1 MLAPSFVFAM
11 GTKASSHVTLSESPN
26 VILSAA
32 KEPRPRHGP
41 FASLRVLTGSLAAAV
56 ALLGCAIPTQST
68 QLAGA
73 PDPVEMRMTPTV
85 VYIGQRTQVVVRSP
99 GADSIALESENG
111 VDRYWGADSVLT
123 AWLTSDFGEAE
134 PVSRYAPSWN
144 GQVLAYLKKPVRIA
158 ACRLGRCR
166 EFHHEIAVKLPERN
180 ERVVAVT
187 AGWSSVFARR
197 SIRGANRTV
206 LFEDALNSGVW
217 SLQGEWSAG
226 KWNGR
231 VQGFLGADDRGAWLD
246 LSRVLKSGDGLSY
259 GLAMHA
265 GVSHS
270 DWLDAGPSQV
280 PANRTAYRAGIGP
293 SVMVKGIT
301 ASSQFG
307 IYTDGVE
314 TLQIA
319 STRLSVNGNLTSI
332 RHPVTITAEK
342 TFAFGGGA
350 IVARRRDAL
359 DRLTAAIRVFDDFA
373 LNVGLSSHRIAWPD
387 DDPSE
392 DLRASETRVVLGGQ
406 YSITW

>member
-1 MLAPSFVFAM
+1 MLAASFV
-11 GTKASSHVTLSESPN
+11 L
-26 VILSAA
+26 
-32 KEPRPRHGP
+32 EPRFEVSPSAIAA
-41 FASLRVLTGSLAAAV
+41 FAGI
-56 ALLGCAIPTQST
+56 ALMGCAVPTQST
-68 QLAGA
+68 QLASA
-73 PDPVEMRMTPTV
+73 PDPVELRMTPTV
-85 VYIGQRTQVVVRSP
+85 MYSGQRTQVVVRSA
-99 GADSIALESENG
+99 GADSIAFESENG
-111 VDRYWGADSVLT
+111 LDRYWSTDSVLT
-123 AWLTSDFGEAE
+123 AWLTPDFGEPG
-134 PVSRYAPSWN
+134 PVSRYAPTRN
-144 GQVLAYLKKPVRIA
+144 GQVLAYLKKPVRIT

-166 EFHHEIAVKLPERN
+166 EFRHEIAVKLPERN

-206 LFEDALNSGVW
+206 LFQDALNSGVW

-231 VQGFLGADDRGAWLD
+231 VQGFLGADDQGAWLD
-246 LSRVLKSGDGLSY
+246 LSRVVKSGDGLSY

-265 GVSHS
+265 GVTHS
-270 DWLDAGPSQV
+270 DWLDSGLGDL
-280 PANRTAYRAGIGP
+280 PANRTAYRVGIGP

-332 RHPVTITAEK
+332 RHPVTVTAEK

-359 DRLTAAIRVFDDFA
+359 ERLTAAILVFDDFA

-387 DDPSE
+387 EDPSE
-392 DLRASETRVVLGGQ
+392 DLRASETRVILGGQ

>member
-1 MLAPSFVFAM
+1 MLASM
-11 GTKASSHVTLSESPN
+11 DS
-26 VILSAA
+26 
-32 KEPRPRHGP
+32 P
-41 FASLRVLTGSLAAAV
+41 FALLRVTVTSVLAGT
-56 ALLGCAIPTQST
+56 ALVGCAIPTAST
-68 QLAGA
+68 QLTGGPA
-73 PDPVEMRMTPTV
+73 PIDVQLTPTV
-85 VYIGQRTQVVVRSP
+85 VYPGQRTQVVVRSP
-99 GADSIALESENG
+99 GADSIAFESENG
-111 VDRYWGADSVLT
+111 LDRYWSADSVLT
-123 AWLTSDFGEAE
+123 AWITSDFGEAE
-134 PVSRYAPSWN
+134 AVSRYAPTRN
-144 GQVLAYLKKPVRIA
+144 GQALAYLKKPVRIA
-158 ACRLGRCR
+158 ACRLSRCR
-166 EFHHEIAVKLPERN
+166 EFYHEIAVKLPERN

-217 SLQGEWSAG
+217 SLQGEWSSG

-246 LSRVLKSGDGLSY
+246 LSRVIKSGDGMSY

-265 GVSHS
+265 GVTHS
-270 DWLDAGPSQV
+270 DWLDADLGRL

-293 SVMVKGIT
+293 SVMVKGVT
-301 ASSQFG
+301 ASTQFG

-332 RHPVTITAEK
+332 RHPVTVTAEK
-342 TFAFGGGA
+342 TFAFGGGP

-359 DRLTAAIRVFDDFA
+359 ERLTTAIRVFDDFA

-387 DDPSE
+387 EDPSE
-392 DLRASETRVVLGGQ
+392 DLRASETRVILGGQ
-406 YSITW
+406 YSLTW

>member
-1 MLAPSFVFAM
+1 MLASLSFFPFGNRTCSSPS
-11 GTKASSHVTLSESPN
+11 VTLSG
-26 VILSAA
+26 A
-32 KEPRPRHGP
+32 KGAERSFGS
-41 FASLRVLTGSLAAAV
+41 FASLRMTPAALRVTIVAAAAGLAGCAVPTNSTHLAA
-56 ALLGCAIPTQST
+56 S
-68 QLAGA
+68 
-73 PDPVEMRMTPTV
+73 PDPVELRMTPTV
-85 VYIGQRTQVVVRSP
+85 IYAGQRTQVVIRSP
-99 GADSIALESENG
+99 GADSIVFESENG
-111 VDRYWGADSVLT
+111 VDRYWSADTVLT
-123 AWLTSDFGEAE
+123 VWLTSDFGQVG
-134 PVSRYAPSWN
+134 PVSEYAPSHD
-144 GQVLAYLKKPVRIA
+144 GQVLPYLKRPARIA
-158 ACRLGRCR
+158 ACRMGRCR
-166 EFHHEIAVKLPERN
+166 DFHQEIAIKLPVRN
-180 ERVVAVT
+180 QRVVAVT
-187 AGWSSVFARR
+187 GGWSSVFARR

-231 VQGFLGADDRGAWLD
+231 VQGFLGSDDQGAWLD
-246 LSRVLKSGDGLSY
+246 LSRVIKGGDGMSY

-270 DWLDAGPSQV
+270 DWLDAGPTQV
-280 PANRTAYRAGIGP
+280 RESRTVYRAGIGP

-307 IYTDGVE
+307 IYTDGIE

-319 STRLSVNGNLTSI
+319 STRLSVNGNLTSV

-359 DRLTAAIRVFDDFA
+359 ERLTAAVRLFDDFA

-392 DLRASETRVVLGGQ
+392 DLRASESRVILGGQ
-406 YSITW
+406 YSVTW

>member
-1 MLAPSFVFAM
+1 MLASL
-11 GTKASSHVTLSESPN
+11 SSIPFKSRRCFSHLPVALVVT
-26 VILSAA
+26 
-32 KEPRPRHGP
+32 
-41 FASLRVLTGSLAAAV
+41 ASLAGCAAQSRSTHLAA
-56 ALLGCAIPTQST
+56 S
-68 QLAGA
+68 
-73 PDPVEMRMTPTV
+73 PDPVELRMTPTV
-85 VYIGQRTQVVVRSP
+85 IYAGQRTQVVVRSP
-99 GADSIALESENG
+99 GADSIVFESENG
-111 VDRYWGADSVLT
+111 LDRYWSADTVLT
-123 AWLTSDFGEAE
+123 VWLTADFGQNA
-134 PVSRYAPSWN
+134 PVADYAPSHN
-144 GQVLAYLKKPVRIA
+144 GQVLPYLKRPARIA
-158 ACRLGRCR
+158 VCRLGRCR
-166 EFHHEIAVKLPERN
+166 DFHQEVAIKLPVRN

-197 SIRGANRTV
+197 SIRGGNQTV

-231 VQGFLGADDRGAWLD
+231 VQGFMGADDQGAWLD
-246 LSRVLKSGDGLSY
+246 LSRVLKGGDGLSY

-265 GVSHS
+265 GVTHS
-270 DWLDAGPSQV
+270 DWLDAGPSGRIDS
-280 PANRTAYRAGIGP
+280 RTVYRAGIGP

-307 IYTDGVE
+307 IYTDGIE

-319 STRLSVNGNLTSI
+319 STRLSVNGNLTSV

-359 DRLTAAIRVFDDFA
+359 ERLTAAVRVFDDFA
-373 LNVGLSSHRIAWPD
+373 LNVGLSSHRSAWPE

-406 YSITW
+406 YTVTW

>member
-1 MLAPSFVFAM
+1 MLAVSFV
-11 GTKASSHVTLSESPN
+11 L
-26 VILSAA
+26 
-32 KEPRPRHGP
+32 EPRFEVLPP
-41 FASLRVLTGSLAAAV
+41 SAIAAFAGI
-56 ALLGCAIPTQST
+56 ALMGCAVPTQST
-68 QLAGA
+68 QLATA
-73 PDPVEMRMTPTV
+73 PDPVELRMTPTV
-85 VYIGQRTQVVVRSP
+85 MYSGQRTQVVVRSA
-99 GADSIALESENG
+99 GADSIAFESENG
-111 VDRYWGADSVLT
+111 LDRFWSKDSVLT
-123 AWLTSDFGEAE
+123 VWLSSDFGEVR
-134 PVSRYAPSWN
+134 PVSRYAPTRN
-144 GQVLAYLKKPVRIA
+144 GQVLAYLKKPVRIT

-166 EFHHEIAVKLPERN
+166 RFHHEIAVRLPERN

-206 LFEDALNSGVW
+206 LFEDALSSGVW
-217 SLQGEWSAG
+217 SLQGEWSSG

-231 VQGFLGADDRGAWLD
+231 VQGFLGADDQGAWLD
-246 LSRVLKSGDGLSY
+246 LSRVVKSGDGLSY

-265 GVSHS
+265 GVTHN
-270 DWLDAGPSQV
+270 DWLDSGLGDL

-332 RHPVTITAEK
+332 RHPVTVTAEK

-350 IVARRRDAL
+350 IVSRRRDAL
-359 DRLTAAIRVFDDFA
+359 ERLTAAILLFDDFA

-392 DLRASETRVVLGGQ
+392 DLRATESRVILGGQ

>member
-1 MLAPSFVFAM
+1 MLAPSFVFEP
-11 GTKASSHVTLSESPN
+11 GFE
-26 VILSAA
+26 AA
-32 KEPRPRHGP
+32 PSVR
-41 FASLRVLTGSLAAAV
+41 ATAAAV
-56 ALLGCAIPTQST
+56 LAGITLAGCAIPAQST
-68 QLAGA
+68 QLAGG
-73 PDPVEMRMTPTV
+73 PTPVELRMTPTV
-85 VYIGQRTQVVVRSP
+85 MYLGQRTQVIVRSA
-99 GADSIALESENG
+99 GADSIAFESENG
-111 VDRYWGADSVLT
+111 LDRYWSADSVLT
-123 AWLTSDFGEAE
+123 VWLTSDFGEAG
-134 PVSRYAPSWN
+134 PVSRYAPTRN

-166 EFHHEIAVKLPERN
+166 EFRHEIAVKLPERN

-231 VQGFLGADDRGAWLD
+231 VQGFLGADDQGAWLD
-246 LSRVLKSGDGLSY
+246 LSRVVKSGDGLSY

-265 GVSHS
+265 GVTHS
-270 DWLDAGPSQV
+270 DWLNSDLGDL
-280 PANRTAYRAGIGP
+280 PANRTAYRVGIGP

-332 RHPVTITAEK
+332 RHPVTVTAEK

-359 DRLTAAIRVFDDFA
+359 DRLTAAILVFDDFA

-387 DDPSE
+387 EDPSE
-392 DLRASETRVVLGGQ
+392 DLRASETRVILGGQ

>member
-1 MLAPSFVFAM
+1 MTFTTATVLA
-11 GTKASSHVTLSESPN
+11 
-26 VILSAA
+26 
-32 KEPRPRHGP
+32 
-41 FASLRVLTGSLAAAV
+41 
-56 ALLGCAIPTQST
+56 GCAIPTQST

-73 PDPVEMRMTPTV
+73 PAPVEVRMTPTMI
-85 VYIGQRTQVVVRSP
+85 YAGQRTQMVIRSP

-111 VDRYWGADSVLT
+111 VDRYWSADSVLT
-123 AWLTSDFGEAE
+123 VWLTPDFGETE
-134 PVSRYAPSWN
+134 PVSRHAESHD
-144 GQVLAYLKKPVRIA
+144 GQMLAYLKKPVRVT

-180 ERVVAVT
+180 ERIVAVT
-187 AGWSSVFARR
+187 AGWSSAFARR

-206 LFEDALNSGVW
+206 LFQDALNSGVW

-226 KWNGR
+226 GWNGR
-231 VQGFLGADDRGAWLD
+231 VQGFLGADDRGTWLD
-246 LSRVLKSGDGLSY
+246 VSRVLKSGDGLSY
-259 GLAMHA
+259 GLAMHV
-265 GVSHS
+265 GVTHS
-270 DWLDAGPSQV
+270 DWLDAGPDHL

-307 IYTDGVE
+307 IYTDGLE

-350 IVARRRDAL
+350 IVSRRRDAL
-359 DRLTAAIRVFDDFA
+359 ERLTAAVRVFDDFA
-373 LNVGLSSHRIAWPD
+373 INVGLSSHRIAWPD
-387 DDPSE
+387 SDPAE
-392 DLRASETRVVLGGQ
+392 DLRASETLVILGGQ
-406 YSITW
+406 YSVTW

>member
-1 MLAPSFVFAM
+1 MLAARDFAPGTEPSLSVR
-11 GTKASSHVTLSESPN
+11 VT
-26 VILSAA
+26 V
-32 KEPRPRHGP
+32 
-41 FASLRVLTGSLAAAV
+41 AAAFAGI
-56 ALLGCAIPTQST
+56 ALMGCAIPTQST
-68 QLAGA
+68 HLATA
-73 PDPVEMRMTPTV
+73 PDPVELRMTPTV
-85 VYIGQRTQVVVRSP
+85 MYIGQRTQVIVRSP
-99 GADSIALESENG
+99 EADSIALESENG
-111 VDRYWGADSVLT
+111 LDRYWSADSVLT

-134 PVSRYAPSWN
+134 PLTRYAPTRN

-166 EFHHEIAVKLPERN
+166 EFHHEIVVKLPERN

-226 KWNGR
+226 RWNGR
-231 VQGFLGADDRGAWLD
+231 VQGFLGGDDQGAWLD

-265 GVSHS
+265 GVTHS
-270 DWLDAGPSQV
+270 DWLDSDLGPL
-280 PANRTAYRAGIGP
+280 PARRTAYRAGIGP

-307 IYTDGVE
+307 IYTDGIE

-332 RHPVTITAEK
+332 RHPVTVIAEK

-359 DRLTAAIRVFDDFA
+359 ERLTAAIRVFDDFA

-392 DLRASETRVVLGGQ
+392 DLRASESRVILGGQ

>member
-1 MLAPSFVFAM
+1 MTLVAGAGGLA
-11 GTKASSHVTLSESPN
+11 
-26 VILSAA
+26 
-32 KEPRPRHGP
+32 
-41 FASLRVLTGSLAAAV
+41 
-56 ALLGCAIPTQST
+56 GCAVQSRST
-68 QLAGA
+68 HLAGG
-73 PDPVEMRMTPTV
+73 PDPVELRMTPTV
-85 VYIGQRTQVVVRSP
+85 IYVGQNTQVIVRSP
-99 GADSIALESENG
+99 GADSIVFESENG
-111 VDRYWGADSVLT
+111 VDRYWSGDTVLT
-123 AWLTSDFGEAE
+123 AWLTSDFGRLG
-134 PVSRYAPSWN
+134 PVSEYAPSYN
-144 GQVLAYLKKPVRIA
+144 EEVLPYLKQPVRIA
-158 ACRLGRCR
+158 VCRMGRCR
-166 EFHHEIAVKLPERN
+166 DFHQEIAVKLPVRN

-231 VQGFLGADDRGAWLD
+231 VQGFLGDGDQGAWLD
-246 LSRVLKSGDGLSY
+246 LSRVIKGGHGMSY

-265 GVSHS
+265 GVNHS

-280 PANRTAYRAGIGP
+280 REGRTSYRAGIGP
-293 SVMVKGIT
+293 SIMVKGIT

-307 IYTDGVE
+307 ILTDGIE

-319 STRLSVNGNLTSI
+319 STRLSVNGNLTSV

-359 DRLTAAIRVFDDFA
+359 ERLTAAVRVFDDFA
-373 LNVGLSSHRIAWPD
+373 LNVGLSSHRIAWPE
-387 DDPSE
+387 DDPSA
-392 DLRASETRVVLGGQ
+392 DLRASETRVILGGQ
-406 YSITW
+406 YTVTW

>member
-1 MLAPSFVFAM
+1 MLAP
-11 GTKASSHVTLSESPN
+11 PC
-26 VILSAA
+26 
-32 KEPRPRHGP
+32 P
-41 FASLRVLTGSLAAAV
+41 GSTCVVAFAAV
-56 ALLGCAIPTQST
+56 AALGGCAIPTSST

-73 PDPVEMRMTPTV
+73 AAPVELEMTPTV
-85 VYIGQRTQVVVRSP
+85 IYSGQRARVVVRSP
-99 GADSIALESENG
+99 GADSIMLQSENG
-111 VDRYWGADSVLT
+111 LDRYWTDDSVLT
-123 AWLTSDFGEAE
+123 AWLTSDFGAAE
-134 PVSRYAPSWN
+134 PVSRYAPTKD
-144 GQVLAYLKKPVRIA
+144 GQVLAYLKRPVRIA
-158 ACRLGRCR
+158 VCRRGRCR
-166 EFHHEIAVKLPERN
+166 EFHQEVAVKLPVRN

-217 SLQGEWSAG
+217 SLQGEWSSG

-231 VQGFLGADDRGAWLD
+231 VQGFLGNDDQGGWLD
-246 LSRVLKSGDGLSY
+246 VSRVLKGGDGLSY

-265 GVSHS
+265 GVTHS
-270 DWLDAGPSQV
+270 DWLDAGPSHV
-280 PANRTAYRAGIGP
+280 PANRTAFRAGIGP

-359 DRLTAAIRVFDDFA
+359 ERLTAAIRVFDDFA

-392 DLRASETRVVLGGQ
+392 DLRASETRVILGGQ
-406 YSITW
+406 YTITW

>member
-1 MLAPSFVFAM
+1 MFAFKGSPRFAALAGFALM
-11 GTKASSHVTLSESPN
+11 
-26 VILSAA
+26 
-32 KEPRPRHGP
+32 
-41 FASLRVLTGSLAAAV
+41 
-56 ALLGCAIPTQST
+56 GCAIPTQST
-68 QLAGA
+68 SLTAG
-73 PDPVEMRMTPTV
+73 PDPVELQMTPTV
-85 VYIGQRTQVVVRSP
+85 IYTGQRTQVIVRSP
-99 GADSIALESENG
+99 GADSIAFESENG
-111 VDRYWGADSVLT
+111 LDRYWSADSVLT
-123 AWLTSDFGEAE
+123 AWLTSDFGEPE
-134 PVSRYAPSWN
+134 PVVRYAPIRN
-144 GQVLAYLKKPVRIA
+144 GQVLAYLKKPVRIT

-166 EFHHEIAVKLPERN
+166 QFHHEIAVKLPERN

-231 VQGFLGADDRGAWLD
+231 VQGFLGADDQGAWLD
-246 LSRVLKSGDGLSY
+246 LSRELKGGDGLSY

-265 GVSHS
+265 GVTQS
-270 DWLDAGPSQV
+270 DWLDPDLGAL

-332 RHPVTITAEK
+332 RHPVTVTAEK

-359 DRLTAAIRVFDDFA
+359 ERLTAAFRVFDDFA

-387 DDPSE
+387 EDPSE
-392 DLRASETRVVLGGQ
+392 DLRASETRVILGGQ

>member
-1 MLAPSFVFAM
+1 MLAPA
-11 GTKASSHVTLSESPN
+11 
-26 VILSAA
+26 
-32 KEPRPRHGP
+32 
-41 FASLRVLTGSLAAAV
+41 LRVAAGLALRVTSACALAGT

-68 QLAGA
+68 QLAAG
-73 PDPVEMRMTPTV
+73 PDPVELQMTPTV
-85 VYIGQRTQVVVRSP
+85 VYTGARTEVIVRSP
-99 GADSIALESENG
+99 GADSIAFESENG
-111 VDRYWGADSVLT
+111 LDRYWSADSVLT
-123 AWLTSDFGEAE
+123 VWLGSDFGEAQ
-134 PVSRYAPSWN
+134 PVSRYAPTRN
-144 GQVLAYLKKPVRIA
+144 GQVLAYLKKPVRIS

-166 EFHHEIAVKLPERN
+166 EFYHEIAVKLPERN

-197 SIRGANRTV
+197 SIRGADRTV

-231 VQGFLGADDRGAWLD
+231 VQGFLGNDDQGAWLD
-246 LSRVLKSGDGLSY
+246 VSRVLKSGDGMSY
-259 GLAMHA
+259 GVAMHA
-265 GVSHS
+265 GVTHS
-270 DWLDAGPSQV
+270 DWLDPDLGPL
-280 PANRTAYRAGIGP
+280 PANRTVYRAGIGP
-293 SVMVKGIT
+293 SVMVKGVT

-307 IYTDGVE
+307 VYTDGIE

-332 RHPVTITAEK
+332 RHPVTVTAEK

-359 DRLTAAIRVFDDFA
+359 ERLTAAFRVYDDFA
-373 LNVGLSSHRIAWPD
+373 ISVGLSSHRIAWPD
-387 DDPSE
+387 EDPSE
-392 DLRASETRVVLGGQ
+392 DLRATETRVILGGQ

>member
-1 MLAPSFVFAM
+1 MLAPSSKF
-11 GTKASSHVTLSESPN
+11 GS
-26 VILSAA
+26 
-32 KEPRPRHGP
+32 
-41 FASLRVLTGSLAAAV
+41 SLRGVVVWTTLAAAL
-56 ALLGCAIPTQST
+56 AGCAIPTRST
-68 QLAGA
+68 QLSGA

-85 VYIGQRTQVVVRSP
+85 VYLGQRTQVVVRSP

-111 VDRYWGADSVLT
+111 VDRYWSTDSVLT
-123 AWLTSDFGEAE
+123 AWLTADFGEAE
-134 PVSRYAPSWN
+134 SVSRHAPTWN
-144 GQVLAYLKKPVRIA
+144 GQVLAYLKRPVRIA
-158 ACRLGRCR
+158 ACRQGRCR
-166 EFHHEIAVKLPERN
+166 EFLHEIAVKLPEWN

-197 SIRGANRTV
+197 AIRGANRTV
-206 LFEDALNSGVW
+206 LFQDALNSGVW

-246 LSRVLKSGDGLSY
+246 LSRQIKGSDGMSY

-265 GVSHS
+265 GVTHS
-270 DWLDAGPSQV
+270 DWLDDDLGHLPT
-280 PANRTAYRAGIGP
+280 NRTAYRAGIGP

-332 RHPVTITAEK
+332 RHPVTLTAEK

-359 DRLTAAIRVFDDFA
+359 ERLTAAIRVFDDFA

-387 DDPSE
+387 EDPSE
-392 DLRASETRVVLGGQ
+392 DLRASESRVTLGGQ